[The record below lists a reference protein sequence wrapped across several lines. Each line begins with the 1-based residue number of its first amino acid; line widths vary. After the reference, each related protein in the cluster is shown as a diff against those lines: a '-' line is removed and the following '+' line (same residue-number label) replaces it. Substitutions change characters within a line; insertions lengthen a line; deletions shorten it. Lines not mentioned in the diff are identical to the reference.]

1 MATDWRDIIRRG
13 SAHEPQADPVA
24 QQQTPEMARLLAERS
39 ALEAR
44 MAALTGGGEANAA
57 RYPVTPL
64 AQRRADHR
72 RWENDREEARR
83 KTLAEPRPAPRAAP
97 VPARAAAAPQPP
109 PGGTPVDPRRWYAR
123 RDAAVTNP
131 EPRARPPVA
140 PSYTPSFAPAATAP
154 KAPPVAAS
162 PKPAP
167 RPRAAEPTRS
177 IKADPPP
184 RPAARRAKGEL
195 MPVRPVKPVKSVAA
209 PRPPAARKPVDP
221 LTSRD
226 VARAAKPRELPQA
239 PRARTPA
246 KPDAAPREPARAFGS
261 DLRRAVTDTLDRPI
275 ARRQVEKIGADRI
288 AKPKEKIQKPL
299 EKAREALDSANRAT
313 RTLSDAWDKRRDRI
327 AGPDL
332 DRYTQGYDARKA
344 RLLGVETGS
353 LNDMAQRSERQR
365 EAGIARR
372 AEARRS
378 EAADENRRSRA
389 QQNRLDQRQQ
399 ERKAERQ

>member
-1 MATDWRDIIRRG
+1 MATDWRDIVRRG
-13 SAHEPQADPVA
+13 GAPAPQADPVA
-24 QQQTPEMARLLAERS
+24 PPQTPEMTRLLAERA

-44 MAALTGGGEANAA
+44 MAALTGNGDANAA

-72 RWENDREEARR
+72 RWEDGRDEARR
-83 KTLAEPRPAPRAAP
+83 RALVEPRPAPRASAAP
-97 VPARAAAAPQPP
+97 PPIAAAPQPQ

-131 EPRARPPVA
+131 EPRQRPARPSPARPNPARPPA
-140 PSYTPSFAPAATAP
+140 PTPALAET
-154 KAPPVAAS
+154 
-162 PKPAP
+162 P
-167 RPRAAEPTRS
+167 RRR
-177 IKADPPP
+177 PPP
-184 RPAARRAKGEL
+184 RLAEPPHPEPRPAPRRAKGEL
-195 MPVRPVKPVKSVAA
+195 TPIRPVKPVTA
-209 PRPPAARKPVDP
+209 PRRREAPKAGDPLASRDAARDA
-221 LTSRD
+221 
-226 VARAAKPRELPQA
+226 ARAGPP
-239 PRARTPA
+239 ARTPRPRHEA
-246 KPDAAPREPARAFGS
+246 DTRPPEKPPESRRAAPPAEPARPFGS
-261 DLRRAVTDTLDRPI
+261 DLRRAVTDTLNRPI
-275 ARRQVEKIGADRI
+275 ARKQIEKIGADRI

-313 RTLSDAWDKRRDRI
+313 RSLSDAWDRRRDRI

-332 DRYTQGYDARKA
+332 TRYTQDYDARKA

-372 AEARRS
+372 AEARRA

-389 QQNRLDQRQQ
+389 RQNRLEQR
-399 ERKAERQ
+399 KSERQ

>member
-13 SAHEPQADPVA
+13 NTAAPQADPVA
-24 QQQTPEMARLLAERS
+24 PPQTPEMARLLAERS

-44 MAALTGGGEANAA
+44 MATLTGNDTNAA

-72 RWENDREEARR
+72 RWEDSRDEARR
-83 KTLAEPRPAPRAAP
+83 KTLADRPAPRAPFAATPPAP
-97 VPARAAAAPQPP
+97 APQPQ

-131 EPRARPPVA
+131 EPRARRQQKPTLAPPLV
-140 PSYTPSFAPAATAP
+140 PAP
-154 KAPPVAAS
+154 KRPP
-162 PKPAP
+162 P
-167 RPRAAEPTRS
+167 PRAAEPR
-177 IKADPPP
+177 
-184 RPAARRAKGEL
+184 RPAKPTPEPGPAPLRAKGEL
-195 MPVRPVKPVKSVAA
+195 TPVRPVRPVRPVKAVKPVAA
-209 PRPPAARKPVDP
+209 PSRPAARKPVDP
-221 LTSRD
+221 LARRD
-226 VARAAKPRELPQA
+226 AARAAAMPRDTLPEPRPQPRPA
-239 PRARTPA
+239 PKADPAPRTPA
-246 KPDAAPREPARAFGS
+246 RPFGS
-261 DLRRAVTDTLDRPI
+261 DLRRAVTDTLNRPI
-275 ARRQVEKIGADRI
+275 ARKAVEKVGADRI

-299 EKAREALDSANRAT
+299 EKARTALDSANRAT

-332 DRYTQGYDARKA
+332 DRYAQGYDARKA

-353 LNDMAQRSERQR
+353 LNDMAERSERQR

-372 AEARRS
+372 AEARRA

-389 QQNRLDQRQQ
+389 QQNRLEQRNEQ
-399 ERKAERQ
+399 RRADRQ

>member
-13 SAHEPQADPVA
+13 SPAAPQADPIA
-24 QQQTPEMARLLAERS
+24 PPQTPAMARLLAERS

-44 MAALTGGGEANAA
+44 MAALTGKDNNAT

-64 AQRRADHR
+64 AQRRAEHR
-72 RWENDREEARR
+72 RWEDNREEARR
-83 KTLAEPRPAPRAAP
+83 KTAVEPRPAPRAQPAP
-97 VPARAAAAPQPP
+97 RAPATPAPP

-123 RDAAVTNP
+123 RDAQVTN
-131 EPRARPPVA
+131 
-140 PSYTPSFAPAATAP
+140 
-154 KAPPVAAS
+154 
-162 PKPAP
+162 PAP
-167 RPRAAEPTRS
+167 RPRTPVAPPIAPPLAAPKPATRPRATEPARP
-177 IKADPPP
+177 IKADPAP
-184 RPAARRAKGEL
+184 RPAPRRAKGEL
-195 MPVRPVKPVKSVAA
+195 TPIRPIKAIKPVKSVGT
-209 PRPPAARKPVDP
+209 PRPPTAPKPVDP
-221 LTSRD
+221 LADRDAARAMPHPRPAKSRD
-226 VARAAKPRELPQA
+226 ALPEPRPRPAAKPEPA
-239 PRARTPA
+239 PRA
-246 KPDAAPREPARAFGS
+246 PARPFGS

-275 ARRQVEKIGADRI
+275 ARKQIEKIGADRI
-288 AKPKEKIQKPL
+288 AKPKEKIRKPL

-372 AEARRS
+372 AEARRT
-378 EAADENRRSRA
+378 ETADENRRARA
-389 QQNRLDQRQQ
+389 QQNRLEQRQEQ
-399 ERKAERQ
+399 RRAERQ